1 MFIFKLYYNNE
12 KCPKCGFKLSFNQ
25 NLSLNLND
33 LDFENINEYI
43 DDFVYLYC
51 HICKFKQ
58 SFNLILTKSK

>member
-33 LDFENINEYI
+33 RCIFISHYWSYD
-43 DDFVYLYC
+43 
-51 HICKFKQ
+51 
-58 SFNLILTKSK
+58 LILIP